1 VELDQQKLE
10 RALAAFPSA
19 ESAARRA
26 VAERFSDDPIGVLT
40 FPR

>member
-1 VELDQQKLE
+1 VVEAD
-10 RALAAFPSA
+10 SA
-19 ESAARRA
+19 SAARRA